1 MNRAR
6 GVLPIEAAVHR
17 ITGELA
23 SRYGLR
29 DRGVVRTGAHA
40 DLVVFDADR
49 IAPTEGRWRDDL
61 PGGCGRMYSEAVG
74 IEWVIVNGV
83 VVVRNGQLTG
93 AQPGQVL
100 RSGVDTDTVPVTARQ

>member
-1 MNRAR
+1 M
-6 GVLPIEAAVHR
+6 
-17 ITGELA
+17 
-23 SRYGLR
+23 
-29 DRGVVRTGAHA
+29 
-40 DLVVFDADR
+40 
-49 IAPTEGRWRDDL
+49 
-61 PGGCGRMYSEAVG
+61 PGGCGRRYSEAVG